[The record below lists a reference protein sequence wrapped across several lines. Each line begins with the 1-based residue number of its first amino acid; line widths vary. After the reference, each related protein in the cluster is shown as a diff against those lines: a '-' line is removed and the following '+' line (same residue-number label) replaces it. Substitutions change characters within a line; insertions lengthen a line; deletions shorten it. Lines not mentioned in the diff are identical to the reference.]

1 MLQCSISLFTD
12 TGLTQDTFTQQSR
25 DARRV
30 DIRYVSRQLHKSFA
44 FAIFERSGLVEL
56 RSEKP
61 KVRQMDELC
70 HRFNV
75 TAG

>member
-1 MLQCSISLFTD
+1 MLRCSISQFTD
-12 TGLTQDTFTQQSR
+12 TGLTQDSFTQRSR

-30 DIRYVSRQLHKSFA
+30 DTRYVSRQLNKSFA
-44 FAIFERSGLVEL
+44 LAIFERSGLVGL

-61 KVRQMDELC
+61 KVRQMDELRD
-70 HRFNV
+70 RFNV